1 MVSFSSYNERTG
13 SFYPRFPTFLFS
25 LSLSL
30 SVSVSVSLARSLA
43 LSLFP
48 ARHLDRFFQLS
59 STWNNERSRNAVA
72 AAAGHGKGGNTEG
85 IDRMGTSGGRR
96 KNSGLGGKMETR

>member
-1 MVSFSSYNERTG
+1 MRIFVWFRFPRYNERTD

-25 LSLSL
+25 LFLSFSLL
-30 SVSVSVSLARSLA
+30 LARSLYRCFLLVTSIA
-43 LSLFP
+43 
-48 ARHLDRFFQLS
+48 FFQLS
-59 STWNNERSRNAVA
+59 STSNNERSRNAVA
-72 AAAGHGKGGNTEG
+72 AAAGHGKGGNAEG

>member
-1 MVSFSSYNERTG
+1 MVSFFSYNERTS

-30 SVSVSVSLARSLA
+30 ARSLA
-43 LSLFP
+43 LSFYHCFLP
-48 ARHLDRFFQLS
+48 RHLDRFFQLS
-59 STWNNERSRNAVA
+59 STSNNERSRNAMA
-72 AAAGHGKGGNTEG
+72 AATAGHGKGGNAEG